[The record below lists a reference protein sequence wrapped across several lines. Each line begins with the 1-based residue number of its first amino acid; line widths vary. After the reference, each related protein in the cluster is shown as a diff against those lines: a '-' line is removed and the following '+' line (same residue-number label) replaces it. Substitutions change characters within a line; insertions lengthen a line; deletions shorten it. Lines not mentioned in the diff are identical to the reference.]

1 MGPPSPRQQF
11 GPRHSVVFLLS
22 KLGSLAGRS
31 FAACL
36 EPLGLEPRQF
46 AVLNFI
52 ALDEGRS
59 QQALGDALEIP
70 ASRMVAIVDDLESR
84 AIVERRTNPADRRAR
99 ALYLTARG
107 KAVDS
112 GTEGDTVTVL
122 NLQSKRTI
130 SGTVVGRDQVAI
142 AIAMPRLPPADTT
155 SSIGAAETEAPVS
168 VASRNSAQTTSKA
181 E

>member
-107 KAVDS
+107 KDLLRKARD
-112 GTEGDTVTVL
+112 
-122 NLQSKRTI
+122 
-130 SGTVVGRDQVAI
+130 VVQTNEAEFCQDLDVATRDRL
-142 AIAMPRLPPADTT
+142 IAMLLPLAERQGHVLGVHPALTN
-155 SSIGAAETEAPVS
+155 A
-168 VASRNSAQTTSKA
+168 NSDD
-181 E
+181 